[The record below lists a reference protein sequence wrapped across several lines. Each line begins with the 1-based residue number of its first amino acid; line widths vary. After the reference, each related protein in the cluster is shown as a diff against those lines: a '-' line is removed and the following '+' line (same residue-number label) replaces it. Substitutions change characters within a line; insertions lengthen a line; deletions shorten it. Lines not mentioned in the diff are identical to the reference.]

1 LGNSLVDFAE
11 SAYFRSAK
19 ISSPITGRWTVTRY
33 FIREKRK
40 LIELEEA
47 EPGCWVHLT
56 PPFAPEELE
65 EMARRFAIDPVFFT
79 DSLDLDERARYERDE
94 DLRFIL
100 INTPVKNKNAQSEN
114 EAYFITIPIG
124 IILTIEH
131 VITIS
136 AFETPVLNKFLEN
149 NIRNFNPAD
158 EKRFVLQVL
167 EQNVYHFLSCLKTL
181 NLRRNRIEKELM
193 NSSQNS
199 DLRQLLSIEK
209 SLVYFVNSL
218 NANELLKM
226 KMKRT
231 DFLHINGDEDL
242 GDLFEDIVIDNSQAL
257 SMANVYT
264 NILNGTM
271 DAYGSIISNNLNQV
285 IHRLTIITVV
295 LMVPTLISSFFGMNI
310 GNGIPDAPWAFYS
323 MILLSGI
330 ITGLLYWI
338 MKKRKVL

>member
-1 LGNSLVDFAE
+1 M
-11 SAYFRSAK
+11 
-19 ISSPITGRWTVTRY
+19 IRY
-33 FIREKRK
+33 YTREKRK
-40 LIELEEA
+40 LVELTEPD
-47 EPGCWVHLT
+47 PGCWVHLT
-56 PPFAPEELE
+56 PPFAPDELE
-65 EMARRFAIDPVFFT
+65 DFARRFEFDHVFLT

-94 DLRFIL
+94 DIRFIL
-100 INTPVKNKNAQSEN
+100 INTPVKNQNAQEEN
-114 EAYFITIPIG
+114 EAYFITVPIG

-136 AFETPVLNKFLEN
+136 AFETPVLDKFLEN
-149 NIRNFNPAD
+149 NVRNFNPVD
-158 EKRFVLQVL
+158 EKNFVLQIL

-193 NSSQNS
+193 HSSRNS
-199 DLRQLLSIEK
+199 DLRQLLAIEK

-231 DFLHINGDEDL
+231 DFLHINGDEDMTE
-242 GDLFEDIVIDNSQAL
+242 LFEDIIIDNSQAL

-271 DAYGSIISNNLNQV
+271 DAYSSIISNNLNVV

-310 GNGIPDAPWAFYS
+310 PNGIPESPSAFYAT
-323 MILLSGI
+323 IVLTGI
-330 ITGLLYWI
+330 ITGGLYWV
-338 MKKRKVL
+338 MQRRRML

>member
-1 LGNSLVDFAE
+1 M
-11 SAYFRSAK
+11 
-19 ISSPITGRWTVTRY
+19 IRY
-33 FIREKRK
+33 YTREKRR
-40 LIELEEA
+40 LVELTEL

-56 PPFAPEELE
+56 PPFTPDELE
-65 EMARRFAIDPVFFT
+65 DIARRFEFDAVFLT

-94 DLRFIL
+94 DIRFIL
-100 INTPVKNKNAQSEN
+100 INTPVKNRNGQGEN
-114 EAYFITIPIG
+114 EAYFITVPIG

-136 AFETPVLNKFLEN
+136 AFETPILEKFLEN
-149 NIRNFNPAD
+149 NVRNFNPAD

-193 NSSQNS
+193 NSSRNS

-231 DFLHINGDEDL
+231 DFLHINGDEDMT
-242 GDLFEDIVIDNSQAL
+242 DLFEDIIIDNSQAL

-271 DAYGSIISNNLNQV
+271 DAYSSIISNNLNQV
-285 IHRLTIITVV
+285 IHRLTVVTVV

-310 GNGIPDAPWAFYS
+310 PNGLPEHPVAFY
-323 MILLSGI
+323 LTVLVTAA
-330 ITGLLYWI
+330 ITGGLYWF
-338 MKKRKVL
+338 MQRQKML

>member
-1 LGNSLVDFAE
+1 
-11 SAYFRSAK
+11 
-19 ISSPITGRWTVTRY
+19 VTRY
-33 FIREKRK
+33 YTREKRR
-40 LIELEEA
+40 LIELTDA

-56 PPFAPEELE
+56 PPFVADELE
-65 EMARRFAIDPVFFT
+65 EFSRRFAVDIAFLT

-94 DLRFIL
+94 DQRFIL
-100 INTPVKNKNAQSEN
+100 INTPVKNKNAQAEN
-114 EAYFITIPIG
+114 EAYFITVPIG
-124 IILTIEH
+124 ILLTIEH
-131 VITIS
+131 VITVS
-136 AFETPVLNKFLEN
+136 AFETPVLQKFLEN
-149 NIRNFNPAD
+149 NVRHFNPAD
-158 EKRFVLQVL
+158 EKRFVLQLL

-193 NSSQNS
+193 NSSRNS

-242 GDLFEDIVIDNSQAL
+242 TDLFEDIIIDNSQAL

-271 DAYGSIISNNLNQV
+271 DAYSSIISNNLNQV
-285 IHRLTIITVV
+285 IHRLTIVTVV

-310 GNGIPDAPWAFYS
+310 PNGIPEQPWAFYIT
-323 MILLSGI
+323 ILATGL
-330 ITGLLYWI
+330 ITGGLYWL
-338 MKKRKVL
+338 MQRQKMV